1 MCWRCLHDCASS
13 RATAGLQARAGW
25 CARRCRRRTGRAFS
39 RLATGQTIIRAL
51 VLTSGLFGLCAPVGV
66 DVGVV
71 VAQQRPR
78 RPRVLRGEGNLCVR
92 EREGGRERGREEER
106 ERERRGGERERRG
119 ESEGESERERERE
132 RESESGGKVT
142 TTCRCLSARAC
153 KRSSFRPVGARVR
166 GGCVRACVRA
176 CARACV
182 RWCVCAGAYVR
193 ARAIACVRVLSR
205 VRGGCVRA

>member
-92 EREGGRERGREEER
+92 EREGGRERGREGGR
-106 ERERRGGERERRG
+106 EGGTREGGRGSQTQTQKDKRRHGHGHSSDRTPRPLAQAQRRHG
-119 ESEGESERERERE
+119 HRTDIRRDGCRMCPSCARGTAT
-132 RESESGGKVT
+132 VT
-142 TTCRCLSARAC
+142 ATE
-153 KRSSFRPVGARVR
+153 
-166 GGCVRACVRA
+166 RA
-176 CARACV
+176 CAVTDRKAQAQPRAQG
-182 RWCVCAGAYVR
+182 R
-193 ARAIACVRVLSR
+193 SR
-205 VRGGCVRA
+205 TQDGHPP